1 MVWGYSPRPPI
12 RVMNRWLDFD
22 VHNNVADNGVI
33 VRNDVPCPLGWID
46 TCDWLSVETNV
57 EPLWNRHDPFAL
69 TNIPL
74 RQNIQNSNS
83 E

>member
-1 MVWGYSPRPPI
+1 
-12 RVMNRWLDFD
+12 MNPWLDFD

-46 TCDWLSVETNV
+46 TCDWLSAGTNV
-57 EPLWNRHDPFAL
+57 EPPWNRHDPSAL
-69 TNIPL
+69 TSIPL